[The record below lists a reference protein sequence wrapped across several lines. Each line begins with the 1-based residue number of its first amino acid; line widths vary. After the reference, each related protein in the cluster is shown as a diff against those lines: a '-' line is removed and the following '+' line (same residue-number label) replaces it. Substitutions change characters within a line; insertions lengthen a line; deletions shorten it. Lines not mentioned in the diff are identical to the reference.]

1 MGATAKR
8 APVNKRKVKRWHL
21 IGSGTLKIMI
31 LKAV

>member
-8 APVNKRKVKRWHL
+8 APVKKEDKKRWDI